1 MFPVDWMNWS
11 KIAKW
16 KSMRRSFCRF
26 QYSRGRSGF
35 ARCGWRL
42 PSVGKLSIGCQCDTS
57 DQSIQLGAVDRARH
71 GRVRR
76 YLRFD
81 AVRNSRNEFYF
92 LQIRLLDLVGG
103 AENSKIV
110 LFVKKKWNGKASWW
124 EHNVNWVPRSTHN
137 NFRAVN
143 HITMK
148 PEPFD
153 SS

>member
-1 MFPVDWMNWS
+1 
-11 KIAKW
+11 
-16 KSMRRSFCRF
+16 MRRSVCGF

-42 PSVGKLSIGCQCDTS
+42 PSVRKLSIGCQCDTS

-76 YLRFD
+76 DLRFD

-110 LFVKKKWNGKASWW
+110 LFVKKNETENRRDG
-124 EHNVNWVPRSTHN
+124 ST
-137 NFRAVN
+137 
-143 HITMK
+143 M
-148 PEPFD
+148 
-153 SS
+153 